1 MDRKDIHDL
10 IDRLPESVIPDVRLA
25 LERLAMESN
34 VRRYK
39 EGQSVRLRNRDV
51 VAMGVEIGQIG
62 KVVEANPRLHPP
74 RITVEFPNVTADV
87 DPENLEEST

>member
-1 MDRKDIHDL
+1 MHKGREHMDRKGIHDL

-25 LERLAMESN
+25 LETLAMESN

-51 VAMGVEIGQIG
+51 IQLIAEVLASTPVPVEPA
-62 KVVEANPRLHPP
+62 KAER
-74 RITVEFPNVTADV
+74 
-87 DPENLEEST
+87 